1 MSFYSKL
8 FLPKI
13 LDASMRRK
21 EIDSLRPK
29 TVGKATGVV
38 LEIGFGSGL
47 NLSHYKKIEALY
59 ALDPSGELFDLA
71 RERVGIV
78 SFPVT
83 FIQAGAEKI
92 PLDDHSVD
100 TVVSTWSLCSIPHPE
115 QALAEV
121 ARVLRPG
128 GRFLFVEHGKSPAS
142 FWLTVQK
149 IGTPFT
155 KIFAGGCHL
164 DRDILRIITQ
174 NGFMVEKVDTFPLK
188 GKPLAYM
195 YQGIAVKSSLVS

>member
-1 MSFYSKL
+1 MSFYSKF

-13 LDASMRRK
+13 LDSSMRRK
-21 EIDSLRPK
+21 EINSLRPK
-29 TVGKATGVV
+29 TVGLATGAV

-47 NLSHYKKIEALY
+47 NLSYYKKIEALY

-71 RERVGIV
+71 RERVEAV

-83 FIQAGAEKI
+83 FIQADAEKI
-92 PLDDHSVD
+92 PLDDHSID
-100 TVVSTWSLCSIPHPE
+100 AVVSTWSLCSIPHPE
-115 QALAEV
+115 QALRELS
-121 ARVLRPG
+121 RVLRPG
-128 GRFLFVEHGKSPAS
+128 GRFLFVEHGKSPTS

-149 IGTPFT
+149 ISTPFT

-164 DRDILRIITQ
+164 DRDILRIITE
-174 NGFMVEKVDTFPLK
+174 NGFTIEKVDTFPLK

-195 YQGIAVKSSLVS
+195 YQGVTVKSIK